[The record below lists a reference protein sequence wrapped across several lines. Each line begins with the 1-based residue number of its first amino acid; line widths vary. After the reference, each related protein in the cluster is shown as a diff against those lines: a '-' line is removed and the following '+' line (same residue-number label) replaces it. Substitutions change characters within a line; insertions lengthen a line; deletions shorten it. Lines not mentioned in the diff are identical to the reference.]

1 MQYDK
6 DKTVKGDNQGSDKGH
21 TDLQEYLSKDAELKS
36 SIKGESVVLTSE
48 LLRYFN
54 ILMFEADN

>member
-1 MQYDK
+1 MQYDE
-6 DKTVKGDNQGSDKGH
+6 DKIVQGDNQFPDKGH
-21 TDLQEYLSKDAELKS
+21 TDLEEYLLRSVEQKHS
-36 SIKGESVVLTSE
+36 VNSESVVLTSE